1 MAQSNLDDGI
11 PQVTLIVVGA
21 QGVGKSTFIQN
32 SFDLRSPSPS
42 AFAVQKMSL
51 DDVVYLVR
59 LVEMSLDAIVITE
72 SNQINWPKSLK
83 GIEVP
88 PVDGVLALYD
98 VTNQQSISGIPD
110 LLRWS
115 PPLFFFFRPSVF
127 CQLSPGS
134 CKVPPAES
142 STPYVS
148 SLLMLPNI
156 TPLINYLHRCITRI

>member
-1 MAQSNLDDGI
+1 
-11 PQVTLIVVGA
+11 
-21 QGVGKSTFIQN
+21 
-32 SFDLRSPSPS
+32 
-42 AFAVQKMSL
+42 MSL

-72 SNQINWPKSLK
+72 SNRINWPKSLK

-115 PPLFFFFRPSVF
+115 PSLFLFRPLLF
-127 CQLSPGS
+127 C
-134 CKVPPAES
+134 
-142 STPYVS
+142 
-148 SLLMLPNI
+148 
-156 TPLINYLHRCITRI
+156 

>member
-11 PQVTLIVVGA
+11 PQVTLVVLGA

-42 AFAVQKMSL
+42 AIAIQKMSL

-72 SNQINWPKSLK
+72 SNRINWPKSLK

-115 PPLFFFFRPSVF
+115 PPFPVSSSVF
-127 CQLSPGS
+127 CQLSPSS
-134 CKVPPAES
+134 CSVPPAES
-142 STPYVS
+142 Y
-148 SLLMLPNI
+148 
-156 TPLINYLHRCITRI
+156 TPLCIMPSHASQHYTANKLSS

>member
-11 PQVTLIVVGA
+11 PQVTLVVLGA

-72 SNQINWPKSLK
+72 NNRINWPKSLK

-98 VTNQQSISGIPD
+98 VTNQQSITGIPD

-115 PPLFFFFRPSVF
+115 PPNRNPFP
-127 CQLSPGS
+127 LSPFVLCILPAIPLAHAKSRLRNPPHLMYHAFS
-134 CKVPPAES
+134 CFP
-142 STPYVS
+142 T
-148 SLLMLPNI
+148 
-156 TPLINYLHRCITRI
+156 LHR

>member
-11 PQVTLIVVGA
+11 PQVTLVVLGA

-59 LVEMSLDAIVITE
+59 EQSDKLAKVSERHQGTACRRCSCSLRRNKSTEHHRNPGPAALVSPQQKPLPSL
-72 SNQINWPKSLK
+72 P
-83 GIEVP
+83 
-88 PVDGVLALYD
+88 
-98 VTNQQSISGIPD
+98 
-110 LLRWS
+110 
-115 PPLFFFFRPSVF
+115 FRPLYSA
-127 CQLSPGS
+127 SYPPSS

-148 SLLMLPNI
+148 CLLMLPNI
-156 TPLINYLHRCITRI
+156 TPLISDIHRCITRI

>member
-11 PQVTLIVVGA
+11 PQVTLVVLGA

-42 AFAVQKMSL
+42 AFTVQKMSL

-72 SNQINWPKSLK
+72 SNRINWPKSLK
-83 GIEVP
+83 GIDVP

-115 PPLFFFFRPSVF
+115 PPLSPFLFRPPYS
-127 CQLSPGS
+127 GS
-134 CKVPPAES
+134 YPLAHAKSRLQNP
-142 STPYVS
+142 
-148 SLLMLPNI
+148 LHLMYHTFSCFP
-156 TPLINYLHRCITRI
+156 TLHR

>member
-1 MAQSNLDDGI
+1 MAQSNLDDGV
-11 PQVTLIVVGA
+11 PQVTLVVLGA

-59 LVEMSLDAIVITE
+59 LVEMPLDAIVITE
-72 SNQINWPKSLK
+72 SNRINWPKSLK
-83 GIEVP
+83 GIDVP

-115 PPLFFFFRPSVF
+115 PLSSSVF
-127 CQLSPGS
+127 CQLSPSS

-148 SLLMLPNI
+148 CLLILPNI
-156 TPLINYLHRCITRI
+156 YTANKLYS

>member
-1 MAQSNLDDGI
+1 
-11 PQVTLIVVGA
+11 
-21 QGVGKSTFIQN
+21 
-32 SFDLRSPSPS
+32 
-42 AFAVQKMSL
+42 MSL

-72 SNQINWPKSLK
+72 SNRINWPKSLK

-98 VTNQQSISGIPD
+98 VTNQQSINGIPD

-115 PPLFFFFRPSVF
+115 PPLFLFRPLLF
-127 CQLSPGS
+127 CQLSPSS

-142 STPYVS
+142 YTPYVS
-148 SLLMLPNI
+148 CLSHASQHYTANKLSS
-156 TPLINYLHRCITRI
+156 